1 LSLGLKSNFY
11 GSEKMKVTHQTQNA
25 EQWWGALSSQYW
37 THISYM

>member
-25 EQWWGALSSQYW
+25 EQ
-37 THISYM
+37 